1 MKQQTELIIQLVV
14 GFLLLTRP
22 IVLVDMANTFLGR
35 ILLVL
40 AVVGG
45 ALKST
50 LTGLLVAM
58 LFVVLSESTFEGMT
72 AGDDDVEK
80 EGDKLEKDYKY
91 LLEFRKKHC
100 IDKDGEKVFVDNN
113 KNVISFDKIKA
124 MYPNINFDEIVC
136 ANPCDEKCDMVI
148 KNYNEQ
154 MTVEENLRPK
164 PSKKDDDPE
173 ELKKQNV
180 AN

>member
-80 EGDKLEKDYKY
+80 EGDKLGKDYKY

-100 IDKDGEKVFVDNN
+100 IDKDGEG
-113 KNVISFDKIKA
+113 
-124 MYPNINFDEIVC
+124 VC
-136 ANPCDEKCDMVI
+136 
-148 KNYNEQ
+148 
-154 MTVEENLRPK
+154 R
-164 PSKKDDDPE
+164 
-173 ELKKQNV
+173 
-180 AN
+180 